1 MGNNI
6 LKHPSDAVIPQL
18 IADESDD
25 WGSAE
30 ASRSIFVTPGVK
42 HAQTE
47 HVSINTVTKMASTIW
62 GKMFRKLRDDPQ
74 GQDPHNNVHTW
85 LRSISI
91 T

>member
-47 HVSINTVTKMASTIW
+47 HVSINTVTKMASTIC
-62 GKMFRKLRDDPQ
+62 GSGVKCLENYEMIHKDKIHIIMYLDD
-74 GQDPHNNVHTW
+74 
-85 LRSISI
+85 
-91 T
+91 